1 MVTLAVTLA
10 ALAAL
15 IFAILASN
23 RAILSVIPAALGVAS
38 VVFAT
43 SKMGVMAPYIP
54 AVLSSLAFLVFA
66 VPLGI
71 LLDELGFFA
80 GVAALIPPRMSYPV
94 LWILAA
100 AVTTLM
106 NLDASVVLLTPLY
119 YHYAKRN
126 GLSPMALAFQPVIL
140 SFLASSALPVSN
152 LTNLIVVGVRHIS
165 TGQFIE
171 NLGPPSLVAL
181 LAGYFLW
188 RRYVNTEPEIPQ
200 PYVSNAESSRSSRA
214 LFIGAGASVA
224 LLIGFVVGPYLNVSP
239 WEVAAGVDV
248 ALVVA
253 VRRFRLSWL
262 PISPALSIGGIAL
275 AALALGSRLHLAHLL
290 RGTGPMVLA
299 VLALGSGILSNF
311 INNIPAVTGL
321 MVSLGHVPRDQ
332 LWAILLGVNMGSS
345 ALLIGTLATILW
357 LSIVRRLGLHVSS
370 RSFFLVAYK
379 VTIPSFLAGLGV
391 LLLMQG
397 IRA

>member
-1 MVTLAVTLA
+1 MALA
-10 ALAAL
+10 ALAAV

-23 RAILSVIPAALGVAS
+23 RAMLCVIPAGLGVGS
-38 VVFAT
+38 VVFAVSNT
-43 SKMGVMAPYIP
+43 GAIAPFIP
-54 AVLSSLAFLVFA
+54 AVLSSLAFLIFA

-100 AVTTLM
+100 GVTTLM

-126 GLSPMALAFQPVIL
+126 GLNPMALVLQPVIL

-165 TGQFIE
+165 PAQFIE

-181 LAGYFLW
+181 VAGYFLW
-188 RRYVNTEPEIPQ
+188 RRYVRTDLELSEPCSFDGE
-200 PYVSNAESSRSSRA
+200 ASRSPRA
-214 LFIGAGASVA
+214 LIIGVGASTA
-224 LLIGFVVGPYLNVSP
+224 LLVGFVIGPYLNVSP
-239 WEVAAGVDV
+239 WEVAASVD
-248 ALVVA
+248 LGLLGA

-275 AALALGSRLHLAHLL
+275 AALALGSRLHLAHLV
-290 RGTGPMVLA
+290 RGTGPTALA
-299 VLALGSGILSNF
+299 VLSLGSGIISNF

-321 MVSLGHVPRDQ
+321 LVSLGHVPQGQ

-357 LSIVRRLGLHVSS
+357 LSIVGRLGLSVGAG
-370 RSFFLVAYK
+370 SFFKVAYK